1 MDNGARP
8 AQESFRLLADTRRNA
23 AEATMN
29 RRQLILSSTALGL
42 APLAA
47 AVDSRTAGPATASA
61 AGSDPRSP
69 ATSQP
74 GAPLPVPAAG
84 SIPVAFL
91 VSDGAVV
98 IDFCGP
104 WEVFESVQV
113 IGRRAAAFQLYTV
126 AETTR
131 PITASGGMK
140 LLPNFTFKSAPPP
153 KVVVIPAQSGAGNA
167 ALEWIRQVTH
177 RTDVTMSV
185 CTGAYVLARTGL
197 LNGQSATT
205 HHSSYSEFAMQFPEV
220 RLVRGAR
227 FVEAGNLA
235 TSGGLS
241 SGIDLSLRI
250 VERYF
255 GRDVATQT
263 AYYMEYQGRGW
274 MDPNSN
280 QAYRTRRTSTAAHP
294 LCPVCDMEVDPASAP
309 RSVYHQKTYY
319 FCMPA
324 HKLLFDKAP
333 QQFLDGG
340 DS

>member
-1 MDNGARP
+1 
-8 AQESFRLLADTRRNA
+8 
-23 AEATMN
+23 MN

-42 APLAA
+42 SPLVA
-47 AVDSRTAGPATASA
+47 AVEPGTAGPAAGSA
-61 AGSDPRSP
+61 ASNEPRSP
-69 ATSQP
+69 ATTQP
-74 GAPLPVPAAG
+74 GAPLPVPATG

-91 VSDGAVV
+91 LSAGAVV
-98 IDFCGP
+98 IDFSGP
-104 WEVFESVQV
+104 WEVFDSVHV
-113 IGRRAAAFQLYTV
+113 IGRRDAAFQLYTV
-126 AETTR
+126 AETSE
-131 PITASGGMK
+131 PITASGGMR
-140 LLPNFTFKSAPPP
+140 LLPNFTFESAPAP
-153 KVVVIPAQSGAGNA
+153 KVVVIPAQSGAGDA

-197 LNGQSATT
+197 LNGKSATT
-205 HHSSYSEFAMQFPEV
+205 HHSSYSEFAMAFPAV
-220 RLVRGAR
+220 RIVRGAR

-241 SGIDLSLRI
+241 SGIDLSLRV

-263 AYYMEYQGRGW
+263 AYYMEYQGQGW

-280 QAYRTRRTSTAAHP
+280 RTYRTRRASTAAHP
-294 LCPVCDMEVDPASAP
+294 LCPVCDMEVDPATAP
-309 RSVYHQKTYY
+309 RSVYHDKTYY

-324 HKLLFDKAP
+324 HKLIFDKAP
-333 QQFLDGG
+333 EQFLDSG